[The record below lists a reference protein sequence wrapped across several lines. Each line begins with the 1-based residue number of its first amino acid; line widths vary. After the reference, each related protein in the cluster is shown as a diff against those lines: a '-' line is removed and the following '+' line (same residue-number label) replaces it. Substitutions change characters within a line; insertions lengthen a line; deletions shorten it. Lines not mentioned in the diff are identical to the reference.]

1 MTQQLSLVKVAIKFY
16 CSVTETITEENRT
29 EAGGGTTLLRHGIA
43 SFLGL
48 YPTIMKI
55 WSKGLIHTKV

>member
-1 MTQQLSLVKVAIKFY
+1 MKVVLKFY
-16 CSVTETITEENRT
+16 YAVTEAITEENST

-43 SFLGL
+43 SCLGL

-55 WSKGLIHTKV
+55 YSKGLVHTKV